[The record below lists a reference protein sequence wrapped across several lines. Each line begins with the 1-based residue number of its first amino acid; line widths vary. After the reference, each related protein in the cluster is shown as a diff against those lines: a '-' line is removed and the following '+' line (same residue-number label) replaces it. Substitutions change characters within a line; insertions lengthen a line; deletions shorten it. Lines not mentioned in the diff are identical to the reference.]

1 MVLMIE
7 VLICQEWLIEMSV
20 LRARGMEVLLI
31 ALLIAWGIATVM
43 VTLLR
48 TLLMVARSL
57 LMVAMTVVLMV
68 ARIVLMVA
76 MAVLMDARMI
86 ALFVLMSEVPGRR

>member
-1 MVLMIE
+1 MMVLMIE

-57 LMVAMTVVLMV
+57 LMVAM
-68 ARIVLMVA
+68 
-76 MAVLMDARMI
+76 AVLMDARMI